1 MIAFLKSQ
9 RHFRLFVCSLA
20 CLLAGLGAHAH
31 DPFDISSRL
40 IAYENRLELTSTL
53 GTDGMR
59 HLLSGTGLS
68 QEEIANSLKARG
80 PEGLVE
86 HPPAFAPRFF
96 LLKNGGELLIARRIT
111 SLSEGAEIIVTLTYP
126 RPAAGSLEIQA
137 ACYETIPGLQKG
149 ILIAEDESAGSLGAA
164 LLSTAKT
171 SLVVSLPTAS
181 QGTKTAAAAATI
193 SAPPPSPSFGEFF
206 KLGVKHILIGFDH
219 LLFLAALLIGIRKPM
234 RMLGVITCFT
244 LAHSV
249 TLALAAMNMV
259 TISPRFVEPLIAASI
274 IVVCVA
280 NLVRQEAETD
290 RLWLA
295 GVFGL
300 IHGFGFAAALRET
313 GLGHAGASIGLPLF
327 SFNIG
332 VETGQL
338 AIAAVFLPLFL
349 LARRRQG
356 FLRYGMPGISAGV
369 ILVSGYWLW
378 ERTSF

>member
-1 MIAFLKSQ
+1 MIALLKSQ
-9 RHFRLFVCSLA
+9 RYVRLFLSTLA
-20 CLLAGLGAHAH
+20 CLLTGLAAHAH

-40 IAYENRLELTSTL
+40 MVYENRMELTSTL

-59 HLLSGTGLS
+59 QLLSGTRLS
-68 QEEIANSLKARG
+68 QEEIANCLKARG
-80 PEGLVE
+80 PEGLVD
-86 HPPAFAPRFF
+86 HPSAFALRFF
-96 LLKNGGELLIARRIT
+96 ELRNGGELLTAKRVT

-126 RPAAGSLEIQA
+126 RPAAGPLEIQTV
-137 ACYETIPGLQKG
+137 CYEHIPGLQKG
-149 ILIAEDESAGSLGAA
+149 ILVAEDESAGSLGAA
-164 LLSTAKT
+164 LLSPAKT
-171 SLVVSLPTAS
+171 SLVVSLPAIS
-181 QGTKTAAAAATI
+181 PGTKTTVSAATI
-193 SAPPPSPSFGEFF
+193 SAQPASPSFGEFF

-219 LLFLAALLIGIRKPM
+219 LLFLAALLIGIRRPM

-249 TLALAAMNMV
+249 TLALAAMNVV
-259 TISPRFVEPLIAASI
+259 TISLRIVEPLIAASI

-280 NLVRQEAETD
+280 NLVRQHAETD

-313 GLGHAGASIGLPLF
+313 GLGHTGASIAMPLF
-327 SFNIG
+327 SFNAG

-338 AIAAVFLPLFL
+338 AVAAVFLPLLF

-356 FLRYGMPGISAGV
+356 FLHYGAPAISAGV
-369 ILVSGYWLW
+369 ILLSGYWLV
-378 ERTSF
+378 ERTFF